1 MNEQNPIEKLS
12 FAELKSIAKKSGLK
26 TIPRTYKK
34 ADLIKYITENSTEE
48 KRKAWIKEL
57 NEKEVKVEERNNA
70 VPKKD
75 EKNESFSRKEYIV
88 DLQKEKIHRIVVE
101 AACEHFKEPLPK
113 GTGVNFY
120 DGMSDELLK
129 HLHDVFVKKYDDPE
143 GKNFE
148 LRSANWLVYRIK
160 EVGAIR
166 TRHTLPNTQEL
177 RLIGFD
183 VEGLPYFIGEF
194 SNTGMTDQNFRRGIE
209 NARKV
214 LENYGPKL
222 LKKYKSAWMRVYYF
236 VPEEHSDNFLKIITS
251 DKSIAGDGT
260 IRVKRGFLKQDYF
273 IKISAFKVNGNKYTE
288 IHADK
293 S

>member
-1 MNEQNPIEKLS
+1 MKDQNPIERLS
-12 FAELKSIAKKSGLK
+12 FAELKTIAKKSGLK

-48 KRKAWIKEL
+48 KRKSWIDEL
-57 NEKEVKVEERNNA
+57 SEGERIVDGRDRTA
-70 VPKKD
+70 TRKD
-75 EKNESFSRKEYIV
+75 EKNETFSRKEYMV

-129 HLHDVFVKKYDDPE
+129 HLHDVFVKKLDDPE

-148 LRSANWLVYRIK
+148 LRSANWLVYRVK

-177 RLIGFD
+177 RLVGFD

-194 SNTGMTDQNFRRGIE
+194 SNVGMTDQNFRKGIE

-214 LENYGPKL
+214 LENYGPRL
-222 LKKYKSAWMRVYYF
+222 MKKYKSAWMRVYYF
-236 VPEEHSDNFLKIITS
+236 VPEEHSDNFLKLITS

-288 IHADK
+288 IHP
-293 S
+293 

>member
-1 MNEQNPIEKLS
+1 MV
-12 FAELKSIAKKSGLK
+12 
-26 TIPRTYKK
+26 
-34 ADLIKYITENSTEE
+34 EN
-48 KRKAWIKEL
+48 RK
-57 NEKEVKVEERNNA
+57 
-70 VPKKD
+70 P
-75 EKNESFSRKEYIV
+75 
-88 DLQKEKIHRIVVE
+88 QKIHRIVVE

-129 HLHDVFVKKYDDPE
+129 HLHDVFVKKLDDPE

-148 LRSANWLVYRIK
+148 LRSANWLVYRVK

-177 RLIGFD
+177 RLVGFD

-194 SNTGMTDQNFRRGIE
+194 SNVGMTDQNFRKGIE

-214 LENYGPKL
+214 LENYGPRL
-222 LKKYKSAWMRVYYF
+222 MKKYKSAWMRVYYF
-236 VPEEHSDNFLKIITS
+236 VPEEHSDNFLKLITS

-288 IHADK
+288 IHP
-293 S
+293 